1 MSKKSYAERNLKF
14 ETLQLHV
21 GQESPDPVTDARA
34 VPIYATSSYVFRN
47 SEHAAARFG
56 LTDAG
61 NIYGR
66 LTNPTEDVF
75 EQRVAA
81 LEGGVAAL
89 AVASGAAAISYTI
102 QNLAQ
107 AGDHIV
113 AAKNIYGGTYNLLA
127 HTLVQYGIET
137 TFVDPFNFDEVEAA
151 IKDNTKAVF
160 IETLGNPNSDVVDI
174 EKLADIAHAHKIPL
188 AIDNTFATPY
198 FQRPLDL
205 GSDIVVHSGTKYL
218 GGHSDVVAGLVTSN
232 HKDLADQIG
241 FYQNAIGA
249 VLGPQD
255 SWLLQRGIKTLS
267 VRMEEHQK
275 NAFVVADFL
284 FSHPAVEKVY
294 YPGLPD
300 HELHGVAKQQMS
312 GFSGMISFTLK
323 NEESA
328 IPFVESLQLFTLAES
343 LGGVESLVEIPSVM
357 THASIPKEK
366 REEAGI
372 KDGLIRLSVGI
383 EYGQDLIND
392 LAQAFDRIKN

>member
-1 MSKKSYAERNLKF
+1 MHIQTKLIHGGISE
-14 ETLQLHV
+14 
-21 GQESPDPVTDARA
+21 DPTTGAVS
-34 VPIYATSSYVFRN
+34 VPIYQTSTYRQDGVGQPKQYEYSR
-47 SEHAAARFG
+47 SG
-56 LTDAG
+56 
-61 NIYGR
+61 
-66 LTNPTEDVF
+66 NPTRFALEELIAD
-75 EQRVAA
+75 
-81 LEGGVAAL
+81 LEGGVRGFAFSSGL
-89 AVASGAAAISYTI
+89 SGIHAVFS
-102 QNLAQ
+102 LFQ
-107 AGDHIV
+107 AGDHILLGDDV
-113 AAKNIYGGTYNLLA
+113 YGGTFRLFDKVLTKNGLEYTIIDTSNLDK
-127 HTLVQYGIET
+127 IEQS
-137 TFVDPFNFDEVEAA
+137 
-151 IKDNTKAVF
+151 IKPNTKALYL
-160 IETLGNPNSDVVDI
+160 ETPSNPLLKITDL
-174 EKLADIAHAHKIPL
+174 EKSATLAHQHGLIVIA
-188 AIDNTFATPY
+188 DNTFATPY

-366 REEAGI
+366 LEEAGI

>member
-1 MSKKSYAERNLKF
+1 MHIQTKLIHGGISEDSTTGA
-14 ETLQLHV
+14 V
-21 GQESPDPVTDARA
+21 S
-34 VPIYATSSYVFRN
+34 VPIYQTSTYRQDGVGHPKQYEYSR
-47 SEHAAARFG
+47 SG
-56 LTDAG
+56 
-61 NIYGR
+61 
-66 LTNPTEDVF
+66 NPTRFALEELIAD
-75 EQRVAA
+75 
-81 LEGGVAAL
+81 LEGGVRGFAFSSGL
-89 AVASGAAAISYTI
+89 SGIHAVFS
-102 QNLAQ
+102 LFE
-107 AGDHIV
+107 AGDHILLGDDV
-113 AAKNIYGGTYNLLA
+113 YGGTFRLFDKVLTKNGLEYTIIDTSNLDK
-127 HTLVQYGIET
+127 IEQSIQ
-137 TFVDPFNFDEVEAA
+137 P
-151 IKDNTKAVF
+151 NTKALYL
-160 IETLGNPNSDVVDI
+160 ETPSNPLLKITDL
-174 EKLADIAHAHKIPL
+174 EKSATLAHRHGLIVIA
-188 AIDNTFATPY
+188 DNTFATPY

-218 GGHSDVVAGLVTSN
+218 GGHSDVVAGLVTTR
-232 HKDLADQIG
+232 HKELAEQIG

-255 SWLLQRGIKTLS
+255 SWLLQHGIKTLS

-275 NAFVVADFL
+275 NAFAVADFL

-300 HELHGVAKQQMS
+300 HELYGIAKQQMS
-312 GFSGMISFTLK
+312 GFSGMVSFTLK
-323 NEESA
+323 NEATA

-392 LAQAFDRIKN
+392 LAQAFDTIKN